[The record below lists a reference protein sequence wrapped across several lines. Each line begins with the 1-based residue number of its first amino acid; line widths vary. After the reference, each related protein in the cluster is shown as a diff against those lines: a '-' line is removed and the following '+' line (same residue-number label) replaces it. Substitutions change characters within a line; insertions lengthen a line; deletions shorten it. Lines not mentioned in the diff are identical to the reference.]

1 MPGHPNAP
9 LTPAGRRRLCER
21 VDAGRPISH
30 VAAEAGISR
39 RCLAKW
45 YARYRADGEDGLHDH
60 SSRPDASPTQTAD
73 DVADLVEAMR
83 RQSKHGAAR
92 LAADLARLH
101 GVAIAP
107 STVHRILVRR
117 GISHLRDLDPPT
129 GHQMREIVRYE
140 YGHPGD
146 MIHVDIKKL
155 GRIPDGGGWHSHGR
169 DSDAARASKRKGA
182 GTGRV
187 GYVYLH
193 SAVDD
198 HSRLAYTE
206 SLPNEKAATAVA
218 FWHRAVAFFAAHG
231 ITRIVR
237 CLTDNGSCYR
247 SREWGANPRRD
258 GHPPQEDQAVHASD
272 EREGRAIQRHPGPR
286 VGLRPAI
293 RQRGRTDRGARR
305 LPELLQPRPAPLVD
319 RAPAAGQPHSR
330 FGAAGQCPARALGR
344 RSRERAPWP
353 DDLVRRVTNVARHD
367 S

>member
-1 MPGHPNAP
+1 MTGHPNAP
-9 LTPAGRRRLCER
+9 LTPAGRRRLCKR

-45 YARYRADGEDGLHDH
+45 YARYRTDGEDGLHDR
-60 SSRPDASPTQTAD
+60 SSRPDASPTRTAD
-73 DVADLVEAMR
+73 DVADLVEALR
-83 RQSKHGAAR
+83 RQSKYGAAR

-117 GISHLRDLDPPT
+117 GISNLRDLDPPT
-129 GHQMREIVRYE
+129 GLQMREVVRYE
-140 YGHPGD
+140 HEHLGD

-206 SLPNEKAATAVA
+206 SLPDEKAVTVVA

-247 SREWGANPRRD
+247 SHEW
-258 GHPPQEDQAVHASD
+258 
-272 EREGRAIQRHPGPR
+272 
-286 VGLRPAI
+286 
-293 RQRGRTDRGARR
+293 
-305 LPELLQPRPAPLVD
+305 
-319 RAPAAGQPHSR
+319 
-330 FGAAGQCPARALGR
+330 ARALAATGTHHKKTR
-344 RSRERAPWP
+344 PYTPRTNGKVERYNGTLAREWAYVRPYASEAERTAALADFLNYYNLDRPHSAIGHRPPVSRASGSGLRVNVQPEPLAEVPENERLGQTTLF
-353 DDLVRRVTNVARHD
+353 DV
-367 S
+367 